1 MFLGQAYVQFELWTG
16 RQAPRDVMRRVLEE
30 KL

>member
-16 RQAPRDVMRRVLEE
+16 QTAPREIMRQVVEA